1 VEMREEDGQH
11 SLVKISSSHAAHAH
25 IAREGQGGGVGIGC
39 SKGEGAG
46 GIVGGRREAVYA
58 AHYEQ
63 NGVGVLVEEEL
74 TMLSPRCSV
83 YLLYLYITSTKVQ
96 ILTLRTRC

>member
-1 VEMREEDGQH
+1 MREEDGQH
-11 SLVKISSSHAAHAH
+11 SLVKLFSSHSAHAH
-25 IAREGQGGGVGIGC
+25 IAREGQGGGAGGAG

-46 GIVGGRREAVYA
+46 GVVGGRREAVYA

-74 TMLSPRCSV
+74 MMLSPRCSL
-83 YLLYLYITSTKVQ
+83 YSLYLCISTKVQ
-96 ILTLRTRC
+96 ILTLRTHC